1 MGIFLMLWS
10 AKDCLRKFED
20 LAKSAFHRREHGS
33 ILLSRLQQFVLSYFE
48 DCQYSSAAIESAFR
62 TAFGAQLRMFNPLTS
77 DTKVAVTSTAVG
89 ETLPCLFSNYNGGH
103 RPRDT
108 GSSRRSLELCR
119 R

>member
-1 MGIFLMLWS
+1 MLWS

-20 LAKSAFHRREHGS
+20 LAKSAFHRPRQGPL
-33 ILLSRLQQFVLSYFE
+33 LLSRLQQFVLSYFE
-48 DCQYSSAAIESAFR
+48 DCQYSSAALEAAFH
-62 TAFGAQLRMFNPLTS
+62 TAFGAQLKMFNPLSS
-77 DTKVAVTSTAVG
+77 DTKVAVTSTTAG

-108 GSSRRSLELCR
+108 GSSRRSRGSCR